1 MKSPNI
7 LLSIIAA
14 VAMTF
19 GLSTSSVQG
28 GAGGTCASDIT
39 DDGQID
45 GADLAQLLADWG
57 QCPGP
62 CASDIN
68 GDGQIDGADLAQLL
82 ADWGQCPA
90 VVPAWA
96 TLLEA
101 TPNPTVVTDANLRA
115 AIVASGF
122 AWRIKD
128 TSSNVEMLLVP
139 AGTFT
144 MGCSPST
151 QYGCNGNSDENPTH
165 QVTLT
170 NAFYMGRYEVTQAQW
185 TEKMGSNPSYFVPAN
200 GFSSDTTKPV
210 EQVSWNM
217 IAAAGGFNSV
227 TGLRLPT
234 EAEWEYAYRAETT
247 TAFHSFPGYTSG
259 TNDDTLLGNIAWYYG
274 NHHHGASGSST
285 YGTKAVGGKLA
296 NGLGLHDMSGNV
308 WEWCQ
313 DWYGLYSSGSVTN
326 PTGPTTRWNRVLRGG
341 NWCYYSDHCRASRRG
356 GGAPGGIYHSVGF
369 RVVRTP

>member
-101 TPNPTVVTDANLRA
+101 APNPFVVFDGNLRA

-122 AWRIKD
+122 AWRIRD
-128 TSSNVEMLLVP
+128 NSSNIEMLLVP

-144 MGCSPST
+144 MGCSP
-151 QYGCNGNSDENPTH
+151 GDANCLADESPAH

-170 NAFYMGRYEVTQAQW
+170 NAFYMGKTEVTQAQW
-185 TEKMGSNPSYFVPAN
+185 QATMGINPSYFFGQPN
-200 GFSSDTTKPV
+200 NPV
-210 EQVSWNM
+210 ERVSWNT
-217 IAAAGGFNSV
+217 IQSFNSAN
-227 TGLRLPT
+227 GLRLPT
-234 EAEWEYAYRAETT
+234 EAEWEYACRAATT
-247 TAFHSFPGYTSG
+247 TARYGVL
-259 TNDDTLLGNIAWYYG
+259 NDIAWYNG
-274 NHHHGASGSST
+274 NAD
-285 YGTKAVGGKLA
+285 GTTHAVGAFLSPKLPNA
-296 NGLGLHDMSGNV
+296 LGLYDTIGNV

-313 DWYGLYSSGSVTN
+313 DWYGPYSSASVSN
-326 PTGPTTRWNRVLRGG
+326 PTGPATGSVRLERGG
-341 NWCYYSDHCRASRRG
+341 CWRGTLDHIRASRRDYDPPNSDSIG
-356 GGAPGGIYHSVGF
+356 NNVGF
-369 RVVRTP
+369 RAVRNP